1 MRAEVTSRSGQPR
14 RSVRNAAPSP
24 GPPGAPSAVMAD
36 PSLSP
41 AKKLAKML
49 REGRSGALKDSESA
63 SQSPAQGKRKGG
75 SVGRKDGKPTHQLEG
90 KSKLAKSRD
99 PTSTEKSDQFTK
111 IKQGKNPIRDKAKNV
126 STKGTSN
133 NGTAS
138 NKKLPTKENDAKTKS
153 RNHSQSVNGS
163 AEKRSK
169 HEGSGV
175 EGKRPKKDKPTHKNR
190 LADKESHQN
199 AHEASTSSPTK
210 KHHAKKQRPKAE
222 RPTAEHAA
230 AAGDIAALLR
240 LGEGADGDAPMS
252 DDSDWEAVDTRA
264 SDLVTKGFVE
274 VTLPSD
280 VAVQKRKKKGFDV
293 EAYMKR
299 QLSRARRELQQL
311 VHRAHLLCLLSRALQ
326 VNALLN
332 SETQLACAMSMLP
345 SKYAYPPKRVSISY
359 VEKFLK
365 WFREKVPLEAPAEG
379 GRCSEDVFATL
390 EVRLRTKKAHTPL
403 ELVCLFV
410 LILRAIGVD
419 CRLVMSLQPVPLKP
433 SPPTSAAAGKTAA
446 AKSDKSA
453 AKAKQQSKKKET
465 SSSNSAR
472 KTSETPKG
480 KARSAPTPPART
492 GSNRKA
498 KQRPGP
504 SAAEAGSSDD
514 SSGDEFEPRRPDRR
528 VLSSSSGG
536 SEGPPGR
543 PARGAVDCWAEVY
556 VEEELRWISVDVV
569 GGGVHCV
576 TQIRKR
582 ATAPLVYVV
591 GCDNA
596 GHIKDLTA
604 RYDPKWH
611 SSTRKL
617 RVEPDWWSEATDAW
631 RAAPTRRDK
640 EEDEEMMRD
649 LQERPMPQSI
659 AEFKDHP
666 LYALERHL
674 LKFEAIYPPT
684 AVPLGY
690 IGKGERRTPVY
701 ARECVRTLHSRETWI
716 KQARVVK
723 EGEKP
728 YKIVKAR
735 PKWDRVLQKAITDK
749 PLEVFGRWQTAEYVP
764 PRAEGG
770 KVPRNDYGNVELFK
784 PSMLPGGTVHLNV
797 EGLSRVAKRLGIDCA
812 PAMVGWD
819 YHCGGSHPV
828 FEGYV
833 VCEEFEDTLMDAW
846 EADQREAR
854 RRQREKREKR
864 ILDNWR
870 RLVRGLLIRQRLA
883 RKYDF
888 QDEQPG
894 AKRPAGAHR
903 PDGSKKARAHT
914 ADKPGPGPKTEPGPL
929 LPNFEPK
936 VEPAQS
942 GAKTAVKSEPTLAGK
957 VSAMMRATQ
966 GAKQPPK
973 RESKR
978 KPKEEPKVEPKE
990 EPKGAGSEDEEVP
1003 ETQEEVARRVE
1014 ASMASMGLRRV
1025 ALSSDSEAGSDA
1037 EDAKPARTGAR
1048 FGAAVMAKLSPAV
1061 TNGAARSP
1069 APAGR
1074 KRRSAPAA
1082 RRRAR
1087 RASPASRSPSPD
1099 PAVPAAVRAARRRSA
1114 RTAAVNY
1121 RETAG
1126 SGSDEDGE
1134 APIREDDLTSDEEQ
1148 PFAKAADAAASSGED
1163 SDFMGF

>member
-1 MRAEVTSRSGQPR
+1 
-14 RSVRNAAPSP
+14 
-24 GPPGAPSAVMAD
+24 
-36 PSLSP
+36 
-41 AKKLAKML
+41 ML
-49 REGRSGALKDSESA
+49 REGRSGALKDAESA
-63 SQSPAQGKRKGG
+63 SQSPAPGKRKGS
-75 SVGRKDGKPTHQLEG
+75 SVSRKDAIQ
-90 KSKLAKSRD
+90 AR
-99 PTSTEKSDQFTK
+99 
-111 IKQGKNPIRDKAKNV
+111 
-126 STKGTSN
+126 
-133 NGTAS
+133 
-138 NKKLPTKENDAKTKS
+138 
-153 RNHSQSVNGS
+153 
-163 AEKRSK
+163 
-169 HEGSGV
+169 GSGV

-190 LADKESHQN
+190 PADKESHQN

-453 AKAKQQSKKKET
+453 AKAKQQSKKKEANP
-465 SSSNSAR
+465 SNSAK

-480 KARSAPTPPART
+480 KVRSAPTPPART

-504 SAAEAGSSDD
+504 SATEAGSSDD

-556 VEEELRWISVDVV
+556 VEEELRWISVDVA

-617 RVEPDWWSEATDAW
+617 RVEPDWWSEATDA
-631 RAAPTRRDK
+631 
-640 EEDEEMMRD
+640 
-649 LQERPMPQSI
+649 
-659 AEFKDHP
+659 FKDHP

-870 RLVRGLLIRQRLA
+870 RLVRGLLIRQRLG
-883 RKYDF
+883 
-888 QDEQPG
+888 QE
-894 AKRPAGAHR
+894 
-903 PDGSKKARAHT
+903 
-914 ADKPGPGPKTEPGPL
+914 
-929 LPNFEPK
+929 
-936 VEPAQS
+936 
-942 GAKTAVKSEPTLAGK
+942 
-957 VSAMMRATQ
+957 
-966 GAKQPPK
+966 GAKQAPK

-978 KPKEEPKVEPKE
+978 KPKKEPKVEPKE

-1037 EDAKPARTGAR
+1037 EERQHLPEAGAR
-1048 FGAAVMAKLSPAV
+1048 FGAAVMAKLSP
-1061 TNGAARSP
+1061 
-1069 APAGR
+1069 
-1074 KRRSAPAA
+1074 
-1082 RRRAR
+1082 
-1087 RASPASRSPSPD
+1087 
-1099 PAVPAAVRAARRRSA
+1099 
-1114 RTAAVNY
+1114 
-1121 RETAG
+1121 
-1126 SGSDEDGE
+1126 